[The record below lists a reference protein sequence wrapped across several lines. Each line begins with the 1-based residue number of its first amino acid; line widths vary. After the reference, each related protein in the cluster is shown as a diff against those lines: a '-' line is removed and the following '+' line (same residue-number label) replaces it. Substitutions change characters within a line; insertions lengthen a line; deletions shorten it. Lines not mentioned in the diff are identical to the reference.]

1 MPFCYQDP
9 SMLGFSQLL
18 AARRLSRGLPKLW
31 YLEPRRQ
38 GRLLALSNGNADT
51 DREEKTS
58 DGQDFWFADVVLA
71 GHCRLLFD
79 YVFGT
84 VFHAWYSRRM
94 MSIFWHP
101 SATLVSYLYEC
112 R

>member
-1 MPFCYQDP
+1 
-9 SMLGFSQLL
+9 MLGFSQLS

-31 YLEPRRQ
+31 YLEPRGQ
-38 GRLLALSNGNADT
+38 GRLLALPNGNADT
-51 DREEKTS
+51 GREEKTS
-58 DGQDFWFADVVLA
+58 DGQDFWPPHVVLV

-94 MSIFWHP
+94 MPTFCHT
-101 SATLVSYLYEC
+101 SATLMHRLDEC